1 MEELDLNLPAYKV
14 FTKEI
19 TLMGL
24 PRNLAIAV
32 IGCILFS
39 LLALKNLVIC
49 LFFIV
54 IYIGLCLTAKFTPKF
69 DPKILEIIGRYC
81 FKRYLDYW

>member
-1 MEELDLNLPAYKV
+1 MEELDLNLPVYKV

-24 PRNLAIAV
+24 PRNLAIL
-32 IGCILFS
+32 IICCTLFS
-39 LLALKNLVIC
+39 LLALKNLIIC

-54 IYIGLCLTAKFTPKF
+54 IYIVLCLTAKFTPKF

-81 FKRYLDYW
+81 FKRYLDY